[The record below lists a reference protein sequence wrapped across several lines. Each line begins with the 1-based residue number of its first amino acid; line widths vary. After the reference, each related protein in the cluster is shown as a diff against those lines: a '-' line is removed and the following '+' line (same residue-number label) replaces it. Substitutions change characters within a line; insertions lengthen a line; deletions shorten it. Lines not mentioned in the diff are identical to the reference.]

1 MAAVVTIINIF
12 VGTYILVDVVGS
24 SGFAGVLMTAAI
36 VYGNARLSLIVGQ
49 WTGKKLKV
57 SDERIS
63 STAELINGIRVVKF
77 MAWESSV
84 RRPKA

>member
-1 MAAVVTIINIF
+1 
-12 VGTYILVDVVGS
+12 
-24 SGFAGVLMTAAI
+24 MTAAI